1 MTKKASALV
10 QGLGELYPQARAELN
25 FDNEYELLIAVI
37 LSAQCTDIRVNIITE
52 ELFKVAPSAQAMV
65 DLGEEG
71 IKELIRTCGMFN
83 QKAKNIY
90 RTSQIL
96 VEDYDGKIPRTREAL
111 MKLPGVGRKTA
122 NVVVSVAFNEP
133 AIAVDTHVLRVSNR
147 IGLAKGKDPLKVEL
161 QLQKKLDK
169 ELWTVMHH
177 RLILHGRYV
186 CKARNPQCQDCGIRD
201 ICPKIGVD
209 K

>member
-147 IGLAKGKDPLKVEL
+147 IGLAKGKDPLKIEL

>member
-96 VEDYDGKIPRTREAL
+96 VEDYDGKIQI
-111 MKLPGVGRKTA
+111 GRA
-122 NVVVSVAFNEP
+122 
-133 AIAVDTHVLRVSNR
+133 HV
-147 IGLAKGKDPLKVEL
+147 
-161 QLQKKLDK
+161 
-169 ELWTVMHH
+169 
-177 RLILHGRYV
+177 
-186 CKARNPQCQDCGIRD
+186 
-201 ICPKIGVD
+201 
-209 K
+209 

>member
-1 MTKKASALV
+1 
-10 QGLGELYPQARAELN
+10 
-25 FDNEYELLIAVI
+25 
-37 LSAQCTDIRVNIITE
+37 
-52 ELFKVAPSAQAMV
+52 
-65 DLGEEG
+65 
-71 IKELIRTCGMFN
+71 
-83 QKAKNIY
+83 
-90 RTSQIL
+90 
-96 VEDYDGKIPRTREAL
+96 